1 MSEDAIPQPT
11 TIKPVQL
18 NVSGKTLALI
28 TGGGLLGGA
37 LIVLGAI
44 MPAEFNSDPTGLGKL
59 TGIARLWAP
68 GEKGFEGAGALA
80 FSSDQP
86 KASHIVEIPLGA
98 TEWKEAAIEYK
109 VSMHPGQ
116 SIFYKWE
123 ARNLDGTPATVPV
136 EVDQHG
142 HDLPATGQP
151 QTVINYRKARLL
163 SDQGSLTAP
172 IDGIFGWYF
181 KNHASDPIIIR
192 LEIEGFYTLVP
203 PGQPGNEFSIRPF
216 DPNAPDEP
224 DEPVDDLLDPK

>member
-1 MSEDAIPQPT
+1 MSEDTIPQPT
-11 TIKPVQL
+11 PIKPVQL

-28 TGGGLLGGA
+28 TGGGLVAGA

-68 GEKGFEGAGALA
+68 ETKGFSGASELGY
-80 FSSDQP
+80 SSPTP
-86 KASHIVEIPLGA
+86 KTSHIVDIPLGA

-109 VSMHPGQ
+109 VAMKPGQ

-123 ARNLDGTPATVPV
+123 ARNLDGTPVTVPV

-142 HDLPATGQP
+142 HDIVEGGGE
-151 QTVINYRKARLL
+151 TVVEYKKDRLL
-163 SDQGSLTAP
+163 ADQGSMTAP
-172 IDGIFGWYF
+172 LDGIFGWYF
-181 KNHASDPIIIR
+181 KNHASDPIMIR

-224 DEPVDDLLDPK
+224 VDDLLDEQ